1 MDGQGEGEGGGPG
14 MGGPG
19 QGQGGEAPERPH
31 DTQTEKTKAR
41 SPLGKGKYVGAYSLK
56 GEPPKGEAAT
66 EYAEVQQSYAEYA
79 LDSLKKQKIPA
90 AQQDY
95 VRGYFD
101 ALRLEK
107 LGQTK

>member
-1 MDGQGEGEGGGPG
+1 MGGRGQGE
-14 MGGPG
+14 
-19 QGQGGEAPERPH
+19 GGEAPERAE
-31 DTQTEKTKAR
+31 DTQTQKTKVR

-56 GEPPKGEAAT
+56 GEPPKGEAAA
-66 EYAEVQQSYAEYA
+66 EYAEVTQSYADYA

-107 LGQTK
+107 LGQSK

>member
-1 MDGQGEGEGGGPG
+1 

-19 QGQGGEAPERPH
+19 QGEGGEAPERAE
-31 DTQTEKTKAR
+31 DTQSQKTKAR

-79 LDSLKKQKIPA
+79 LDSLKKQKIPVS
-90 AQQDY
+90 QQDY
-95 VRGYFD
+95 VRAYFD
-101 ALRLEK
+101 AIRLEK
-107 LGQTK
+107 LGDKK